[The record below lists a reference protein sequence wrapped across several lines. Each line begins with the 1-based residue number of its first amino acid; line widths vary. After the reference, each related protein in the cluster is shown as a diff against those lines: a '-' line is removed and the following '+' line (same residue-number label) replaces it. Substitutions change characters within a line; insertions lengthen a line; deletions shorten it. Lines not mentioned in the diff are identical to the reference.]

1 MQFERPSHNLN
12 PKTSKKLIS
21 IQLLKP
27 RVAIHNPAVLKYFH
41 ILMCTI
47 QNIFDNIRANLGL
60 VRQSI
65 TVSKQIPSCNKSTD
79 WLT

>member
-27 RVAIHNPAVLKYFH
+27 RVAIHNPSVLKYFN
-41 ILMCTI
+41 ILMCPI
-47 QNIFDNIRANLGL
+47 QKIFDNIRAKSR
-60 VRQSI
+60 VSPSI
-65 TVSKQIPSCNKSTD
+65 NNSFKTNSK
-79 WLT
+79 L